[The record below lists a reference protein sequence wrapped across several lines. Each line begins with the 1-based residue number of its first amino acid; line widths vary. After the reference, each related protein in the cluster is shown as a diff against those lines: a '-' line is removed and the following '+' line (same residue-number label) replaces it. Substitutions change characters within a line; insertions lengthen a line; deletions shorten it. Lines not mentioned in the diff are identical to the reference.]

1 MTHQVAPPVPRLIGL
16 FVCAMLLAGCAA
28 AASTGPLP
36 TAEASPSPTV
46 TAPPATRAAIA
57 VPPTVYPIPADTS
70 AATRNAITVLYN
82 NVAYD
87 KRLQTD
93 WGFSALIEYGAET
106 VLFDTG
112 TSGKILLAN
121 MRTLGIDPAS
131 VQRVVLSHIHLDH
144 TGGLTAFLG
153 VSAKPPV
160 YLLKEFGA
168 SYIRGVR
175 SRTDV
180 IETSPGMEIV
190 PGIFTTGTVRG
201 SVAEQAL
208 VLRTSQGLVVITGCA
223 HPGVDKMVKAAADLS
238 GEPVYMVI
246 GGFHLYDSS
255 RAHISAVMAALRDMG
270 VQKVAPSHC
279 TGTAAIK
286 MFADEWG
293 EDFIPSGAGSV
304 ILLEG

>member
-1 MTHQVAPPVPRLIGL
+1 M
-16 FVCAMLLAGCAA
+16 
-28 AASTGPLP
+28 
-36 TAEASPSPTV
+36 
-46 TAPPATRAAIA
+46 
-57 VPPTVYPIPADTS
+57 PADT
-70 AATRNAITVLYN
+70 AASHIAITIVYN

-121 MRTLGIDPAS
+121 MRTLGIDPAA
-131 VQRVVLSHIHLDH
+131 VKQVVLSHVHIDH
-144 TGGLTAFLG
+144 TGGLTAFLD
-153 VSAKPPV
+153 VSSKPPV

-168 SYIRGVR
+168 SYIRSVR
-175 SRTDV
+175 SRTEV
-180 IETSPGMEIV
+180 VETSPGMEIA
-190 PGIFTTGTVRG
+190 PGIFTTGRVRG

-208 VLRTSQGLVVITGCA
+208 VVRTAQGLVVITGCA
-223 HPGVDKMVKAAADLS
+223 HPGVDKMVKAAIDLT
-238 GEPVYMVI
+238 GEPVYLVT
-246 GGFHLYDSS
+246 GGFHLSGSS
-255 RAHISAVMAALRDMG
+255 RAHISAVVAALRDMG

-279 TGTAAIK
+279 TGTTAIK

-293 EDFIPSGAGSV
+293 EDFIPSGAGHV

>member
-1 MTHQVAPPVPRLIGL
+1 MTVI
-16 FVCAMLLAGCAA
+16 
-28 AASTGPLP
+28 
-36 TAEASPSPTV
+36 
-46 TAPPATRAAIA
+46 
-57 VPPTVYPIPADTS
+57 PPTQYPMPADTAPS
-70 AATRNAITVLYN
+70 HIAITIVYN

-121 MRTLGIDPAS
+121 MRTLRIDPAS
-131 VQRVVLSHIHLDH
+131 VQQVVLSHIHLDH

-153 VSAKPPV
+153 VSSKPPV

-190 PGIFTTGTVRG
+190 PGIFTTGRVRG

-223 HPGVDKMVKAAADLS
+223 HPGVDKMVKAAIDLT

-279 TGTAAIK
+279 TGTTAIK

-293 EDFIPSGAGSV
+293 EDFIPSGVGSV